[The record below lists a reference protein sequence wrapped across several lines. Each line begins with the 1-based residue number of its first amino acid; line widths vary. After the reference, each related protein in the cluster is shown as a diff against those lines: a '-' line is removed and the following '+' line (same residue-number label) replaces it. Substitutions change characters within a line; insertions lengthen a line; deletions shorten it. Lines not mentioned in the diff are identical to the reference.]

1 MRRMANLFRKDVLL
15 GIKDVFII
23 LEVGFAVAVVLIL
36 LFIIPED
43 IESEATVFIYD
54 ETGLV
59 ETFVQAYA
67 GEFAD
72 QVGEF
77 YVDSREAIIDGMTE
91 NRSALGLILSTG
103 PGGHG
108 PGGHGPGGA
117 DTAALQ
123 IELLHQP
130 YTPPALIDY
139 VETDLKDMFAVFA
152 SLGAAQEGV
161 TIPGPIAADL
171 SAVDVDGG
179 GPVGYPPEILER
191 VRVTGLEE
199 GVRDSIPFNRRL
211 MPIVILM
218 MVGILGLFSMVSL
231 LGQERA
237 DQTLRAYKVTPSSL
251 WQFVT
256 SKHLMVLATSVLT
269 FSILY
274 IPMFG
279 LSGYLPALLITAL
292 TVVFG
297 SGLGALLGTF
307 NDDPMGSIGWVL
319 VIVIV
324 LGLPAVSLLAPTFS
338 PGLLRIIPSY
348 HTLFGLD
355 AAMFDHNGAQVI
367 RESAAAL
374 AGFALVFYLLSGGVF
389 VARSRREA

>member
-1 MRRMANLFRKDVLL
+1 MRRIANLFRKDVIL
-15 GIKDVFII
+15 GIKDVFIL
-23 LEVGFAVAVVLIL
+23 LEIGFAVVFVLIL
-36 LFIIPED
+36 LFVIPEN
-43 IESEATVFIYD
+43 IESSATVFIHD
-54 ETGLV
+54 ETGVLERFV
-59 ETFVQAYA
+59 ESYA
-67 GEFAD
+67 GEYED
-72 QVGEF
+72 QLGEF
-77 YVDSREAIIDGMTE
+77 YVDSRAAVIDGMTE

-103 PGGHG
+103 AGGSADA
-108 PGGHGPGGA
+108 GA
-117 DTAALQ
+117 NGESGAAPLE

-139 VETDLKDMFAVFA
+139 VETDLEDMFAVLA
-152 SLGAAQEGV
+152 SDAGLNVPSVSDAA
-161 TIPGPIAADL
+161 PAATP
-171 SAVDVDGG
+171 ATPTTPAAFG
-179 GPVGYPPEILER
+179 GYPPEILQR
-191 VRVTGLEE
+191 VRVIGLEE
-199 GVRDSIPFNRRL
+199 GVRDSIPFNQRL

-218 MVGILGLFSMVSL
+218 MVGILGLFAMVSL

-256 SKHLMVLATSVLT
+256 SKHLMVLATSVVT

-279 LSGYLPALLITAL
+279 LAGYLPALLITAL

-297 SGLGALLGTF
+297 SGVGAILGTF

-319 VIVIV
+319 IIMLV

-338 PGLLRIIPSY
+338 PGWLRIIPSY

-355 AAMFDHNGAQVI
+355 AAMFGENDSRVI
-367 RESAAAL
+367 RESAGVL
-374 AGFALVFYLLSGGVF
+374 AGYALVFYLLSGRIF
-389 VARSRREA
+389 AARTHREP